1 METRVGTS
9 ELAAGSTAIPRTI
22 AWHSA
27 PSLPVIAVALGYY
40 FGALL
45 GFAWRFPGSG
55 ISFFWPPTAV
65 LTAAFL
71 LNSPRTWGWLLVGAF
86 GAHAVAHAQNGVPMT
101 AWPVQF
107 AANAAQATL
116 SAWLVRRFSDAT
128 RPFGDLHR
136 ALAFIVCACI
146 IGPAVASV
154 IPLHVYVSMGWSTDA
169 LHAWRL
175 RTVSNGIGA
184 LVLIPAIVMIWD
196 WLRSR
201 PSGIPAWRVAEF
213 GLVFAGLV
221 ASHAVVG
228 YVDQNAA
235 LDVALALYA
244 PAPFLLWATVRFGGA
259 GLSLALLCTTLLT
272 GSSAMQGGAF
282 AGSTPRDAIVG
293 VQLFLSTMAVP
304 LILIAGLLE
313 QNRAEHRSL
322 VEMEQQ
328 NSATLR
334 ALPDLM
340 FLQSRDGVYL
350 KHFAPSNSQLL
361 VSPELFLGRN
371 MRDILPPHVAALF
384 EPAFRTVT
392 PDEPSVVD
400 YSLEINGELRHYEA
414 RLIGL
419 SDDRVLSIVRDITSR
434 RRSEDALLEAQRRY
448 ALATAASGVGV
459 WHFDVASRTVQVEG
473 DLLALLGYADSEV
486 GKQGFDWSALLSP
499 DDVGDV
505 QSRLD
510 AHISGASPT
519 FEAEFRMIARNG
531 SVIWIHTRGAA
542 VGSAEGTVSRVTGT
556 YMNITDRR
564 EAEDALKHA
573 NDAMVRMGRLTA
585 LAELTA
591 SIAHE
596 LNQPLAAIATNANT
610 CLRWM
615 ESSAS
620 DDDLRGALND
630 LVADSRRAGQIV
642 RRTREMFANRTVS
655 RAPTDLNSVIRNVV
669 DLVRTRLR
677 DAGVQLQ
684 LDLDESLPVIE
695 ADKVQVQQ
703 VVMNLVLNAVDA
715 MLEGRPRRRI
725 LSLQSRS
732 SDHGVLVSVRD
743 TGSGFSAS
751 NAEQVFEPF
760 YTTKTDGIG
769 IGLAIS
775 RSIVEAHGGSIWAKA
790 EAGRGATFSFTLPIH
805 AQAEALE
812 A

>member
-1 METRVGTS
+1 MQTRIGIG
-9 ELAAGSTAIPRTI
+9 ELGSGSAGVSRRIV
-22 AWHSA
+22 WHSTVWVPA
-27 PSLPVIAVALGYY
+27 VAVALGYY
-40 FGALL
+40 LGALL

-65 LTAAFL
+65 LTSALL
-71 LNSPRTWGWLLVGAF
+71 LNPPRTWGWLLAGAS
-86 GAHAVAHAQNGVPMT
+86 GAHAVAHSQNGVPVT

-107 AANAAQATL
+107 LANASQAML

-136 ALAFIVCACI
+136 ALAFIVCACVV
-146 IGPAVASV
+146 GPAVASV
-154 IPLHVYVSMGWSTDA
+154 IPLHAYVSMGWSTDA

-175 RTVSNGIGA
+175 RAVSNGIAA
-184 LVLIPAIVMIWD
+184 LILVPAIVMIWD

-201 PSGIPAWRVAEF
+201 PSGVPPLRVAEF
-213 GLVFAGLV
+213 VLVFAGLV
-221 ASHAVVG
+221 ASHAVLG
-228 YVDQNAA
+228 YVNHDTA
-235 LDVALALYA
+235 LNVALALYA

-272 GSSAMQGGAF
+272 ISSALQGGAF
-282 AGSTPRDAIVG
+282 TGSTTGDAVVG

-322 VEMEQQ
+322 VEMERQ

-340 FLQSRDGVYL
+340 FLQSREGVYL
-350 KHFAPSNSQLL
+350 KHYAPSNSQLL
-361 VSPELFLGRN
+361 VSPEFFLGRN
-371 MRDILPPHVAALF
+371 MRDILPPDVAALF
-384 EPAFRTVT
+384 EPAFKTVT
-392 PDEPSVVD
+392 PDEPSVVE
-400 YSLEINGELRHYEA
+400 YSLEIGEELRQYEA

-419 SDDRVLSIVRDITSR
+419 DDDRVLSIVRDITAR

-448 ALATAASGVGV
+448 AMATAAGGIGV
-459 WHFDVASRTVQVEG
+459 WHLDVVNQTVQVEG
-473 DLLALLGYADSEV
+473 GLLASLGHAESDVGDQLADW
-486 GKQGFDWSALLSP
+486 FALLSP

-505 QSRLD
+505 ESRLN
-510 AHISGASPT
+510 AHISGASPA
-519 FEAEFRMIARNG
+519 FEAEFRMIAKDG
-531 SVIWIHTRGAA
+531 SVVWIHSRGAA
-542 VGSAEGTVSRVTGT
+542 VDRVDGVVTRVTGT
-556 YMNITDRR
+556 YTDITDRK
-564 EAEDALKHA
+564 EAEDALKQA
-573 NDAMVRMGRLTA
+573 NDAMVRMGRVTA

-615 ESSAS
+615 NSAAS
-620 DDDLRGALND
+620 DDDLRGALKD

-642 RRTREMFANRTVS
+642 RRTREMFANRSVS
-655 RAPTDLNSVIRNVV
+655 RAPTDLNDVIRNVV
-669 DLVRTRLR
+669 DVMRARLR
-677 DAGVQLQ
+677 DGGVQLE
-684 LDLDESLPVIE
+684 LDLDDSLPIIE

-715 MLEGRPRRRI
+715 MLEARTRPRI
-725 LSLQSRS
+725 LSMQSRAG
-732 SDHGVLVSVRD
+732 DNGVMVSVRD
-743 TGSGFSAS
+743 TGSGLSAS

-775 RSIVEAHGGSIWAKA
+775 RSIVEAHGGSIWASA

-805 AQAEALE
+805 AHAEALK